1 MKLPVHLYALQA
13 EVKFHTMTEYIIC
26 DDNDEAV
33 CQCWNEEDAKQILA
47 LLNQG
52 LQTQKKAS

>member
-1 MKLPVHLYALQA
+1 MKLPAHLYEMQA
-13 EVKFHTMTEYIIC
+13 EAKFHTMIEYIIC

-52 LQTQKKAS
+52 LKTLQKAS